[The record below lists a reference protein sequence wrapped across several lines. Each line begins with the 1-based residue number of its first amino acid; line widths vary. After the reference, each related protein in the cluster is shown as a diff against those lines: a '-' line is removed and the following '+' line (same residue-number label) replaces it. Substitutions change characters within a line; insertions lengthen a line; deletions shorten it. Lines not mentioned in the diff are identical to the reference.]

1 MILGPPMRFLQ
12 GTPFVFRKIPY
23 LCGKIVRHKHLI
35 AMHNTSSRY
44 INANGRLIDLSTPLV
59 MGILNLTP
67 DSFYAASRM
76 QTDDS
81 IALRVRQIVDEGG
94 GIIDVGA
101 YSSRPGAADVS
112 PSEEMS
118 RLRRGLSIVR
128 RVCPEAVLSVDTFRA
143 DVARMCVEEFG
154 VDIVNDISAGALD
167 ADMFA
172 TVARLGVPYVL
183 MHMQGTP
190 QTMQAAPTYVDPVC
204 DVLQFLATKLQQLRE
219 AGVCDIIVDPGFGF
233 GKTLEDNYRL
243 LACLDDFR
251 RLDAPLLVGVSRKSM
266 IYKLLGCTPE
276 DSLNGTTVLHTL
288 SLCHGADILRVHDVR
303 PAVEAVKIVSL
314 YRGVSPEGAA
324 VTLHN

>member
-1 MILGPPMRFLQ
+1 
-12 GTPFVFRKIPY
+12 
-23 LCGKIVRHKHLI
+23 
-35 AMHNTSSRY
+35 MHNTSSRY

-81 IALRVRQIVDEGG
+81 IALRARQIVDEGG

-219 AGVCDIIVDPGFGF
+219 KSVRQSERIYSLTSRQAIMEQLEARGLELEELPTQTFIIDG
-233 GKTLEDNYRL
+233 D
-243 LACLDDFR
+243 
-251 RLDAPLLVGVSRKSM
+251 
-266 IYKLLGCTPE
+266 
-276 DSLNGTTVLHTL
+276 
-288 SLCHGADILRVHDVR
+288 
-303 PAVEAVKIVSL
+303 
-314 YRGVSPEGAA
+314 
-324 VTLHN
+324 